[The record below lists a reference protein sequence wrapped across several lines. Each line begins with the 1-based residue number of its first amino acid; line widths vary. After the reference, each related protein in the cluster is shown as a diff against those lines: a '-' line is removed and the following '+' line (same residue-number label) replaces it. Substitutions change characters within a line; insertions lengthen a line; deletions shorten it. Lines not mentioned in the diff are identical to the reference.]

1 MPPYG
6 LVSKP
11 KHDNNGHCIIIVRHG
26 YYHAMLYP
34 CYVKMVVAH
43 VCPCTPIHL
52 FTYAKKNTLCMRSET
67 KTKIDAYG
75 SLIRRISRSIVSV
88 YALITVYSFPDYM
101 PAG

>member
-1 MPPYG
+1 MPPYV

-11 KHDNNGHCIIIVRHG
+11 KHDNSGHRASPARLLSCRVVPMLCQNGRG
-26 YYHAMLYP
+26 S
-34 CYVKMVVAH
+34 
-43 VCPCTPIHL
+43 CPPMYSDPSVHL
-52 FTYAKKNTLCMRSET
+52 CQKKSTLCMRSET

-75 SLIRRISRSIVSV
+75 SLVRRISRSIVSV